1 MRLED
6 KVALI
11 TGAASGMGASMARI
25 FAREGAKVVVA
36 DMLEEEGR
44 GVVADITR
52 ANGAAIF
59 RRLDVSSETEWK
71 ATVDATLAEFK
82 KLDILVNDAG
92 LSGSAVEDLFDT
104 AAWDRLMAVN
114 ARGVFLG
121 MKFAI
126 PVMKAA
132 GGGSIVNISSIS
144 GITGQ
149 HHVHV
154 GYNASKG
161 AVRTLTKA
169 AAVQHG
175 RDNIRVNSVHP
186 GIMPPMRSSGRTANP
201 NIRAEMLR
209 QVPMG
214 RAGRVDDGV
223 VRGFR
228 AHRGGHR
235 TDMAV
240 PVAIDGD
247 QGVGDR
253 FRTHPVDQGS
263 VLDQQAWPGMG
274 HLACSRTV

>member
-1 MRLED
+1 MRLEN

-25 FAREGAKVVVA
+25 FAREGAKVVIA
-36 DMLEEEGR
+36 DVLEEEGKA
-44 GVVADITR
+44 VAAEITQ

-59 RRLDVSSETEWK
+59 LRLDVSNEAEWK
-71 ATVDATLAEFK
+71 ATVDAALAEFK

-92 LSGSAVEDLFDT
+92 LSGSAVDDLFDT

-132 GGGSIVNISSIS
+132 GGGAIVNISSIS

-149 HHVHV
+149 DYVHV

-186 GIMPPMRSSGRTANP
+186 GLMPPMRSSGRTADP
-201 NIRAEMLR
+201 NVRAEMLR

-214 RAGRVDDGV
+214 RAGRVEEVANAVLFLASDEASYITGAELWVDG
-223 VRGFR
+223 GY
-228 AHRGGHR
+228 
-235 TDMAV
+235 
-240 PVAIDGD
+240 
-247 QGVGDR
+247 
-253 FRTHPVDQGS
+253 
-263 VLDQQAWPGMG
+263 
-274 HLACSRTV
+274 LAT

>member
-1 MRLED
+1 MRLEG

-25 FAREGAKVVVA
+25 FAGEGAKVVAA
-36 DMLEEEGR
+36 DMLEDEGKR
-44 GVVADITR
+44 VVADITK
-52 ANGAAIF
+52 ANGAAMF
-59 RRLDVSSETEWK
+59 RRLDVSNEAEWK
-71 ATVDATLAEFK
+71 ATVEATLAEYG

-92 LSGSAVEDLFDT
+92 LSGSAVADLFDT

-126 PVMKAA
+126 PLMKAQ

-149 HHVHV
+149 HGVHV
-154 GYNASKG
+154 AYNASKG

-175 RDNIRVNSVHP
+175 GDNIRVNSVHP
-186 GIMPPMRSSGRTANP
+186 GLMPPMRSSGRTADP
-201 NIRAEMLR
+201 EVRAKMLR

-214 RAGRVDDGV
+214 RAGRVEEVANAVLFLASDEASYITGAELWVDG
-223 VRGFR
+223 GF
-228 AHRGGHR
+228 
-235 TDMAV
+235 
-240 PVAIDGD
+240 
-247 QGVGDR
+247 
-253 FRTHPVDQGS
+253 
-263 VLDQQAWPGMG
+263 
-274 HLACSRTV
+274 LAT

>member
-25 FAREGAKVVVA
+25 FAGEGAKVVVA

-52 ANGAAIF
+52 ANGAASF
-59 RRLDVSSETEWK
+59 QRLDVSSEAEWK
-71 ATVDATLAEFK
+71 AAIDATLAEFGR
-82 KLDILVNDAG
+82 LDILVNDAG

-104 AAWDRLMAVN
+104 AAWDQLMAVN

-126 PVMKAA
+126 PIMKAA

-175 RDNIRVNSVHP
+175 ADNIRVNSVHP
-186 GIMPPMRSSGRTANP
+186 GLMPPMRSSKRTADP
-201 NIRAEMLR
+201 EVRARMLQ

-214 RAGRVDDGV
+214 RAGRVEEV
-223 VRGFR
+223 
-228 AHRGGHR
+228 AN
-235 TDMAV
+235 AV
-240 PVAIDGD
+240 LFLASDEAQYVTGLE
-247 QGVGDR
+247 
-253 FRTHPVDQGS
+253 FTVDAGNTI
-263 VLDQQAWPGMG
+263 
-274 HLACSRTV
+274 R

>member
-1 MRLED
+1 MRLD
-6 KVALI
+6 GKVALI
-11 TGAASGMGASMARI
+11 TGAASGMGASMARR
-25 FAREGAKVVVA
+25 FAGEGAKVVVA
-36 DMLEEEGR
+36 DLLDDEGKQ
-44 GVVADITR
+44 VVADITR

-59 RRLDVSSETEWK
+59 CHLDVSSEAEWQ
-71 ATVDATLAEFK
+71 AVLDAALAEYG

-104 AAWDRLMAVN
+104 AAWDLLMSVN

-132 GGGSIVNISSIS
+132 AGGSIVNISSIS

-175 RDNIRVNSVHP
+175 ADNIRVNSVHP
-186 GIMPPMRSSGRTANP
+186 GLMPPMRSSGRTANP
-201 NIRAEMLR
+201 EVRARMLR

-214 RAGRVDDGV
+214 RAGRPEEVANAVLFLASDEASYITGAELYVD
-223 VRGFR
+223 
-228 AHRGGHR
+228 GGY
-235 TDMAV
+235 
-240 PVAIDGD
+240 
-247 QGVGDR
+247 
-253 FRTHPVDQGS
+253 
-263 VLDQQAWPGMG
+263 
-274 HLACSRTV
+274 LAT